1 MLKKII
7 FIYAILLSL
16 ITSSFSETKIY
27 IEASVDN
34 EIITNYDIQKE
45 IRYLQILNNDLMNLD
60 ESKKNKIAK
69 NSLINEIIKK
79 KEIVKIFNF
88 EDENLFVEQ
97 YLKDLYMKLDINNER
112 DFEKMLSKYENYSLN
127 EIKKKIKIE
136 ILWNELI
143 YSKYVNQ
150 IKIDK
155 DLLEK
160 KMNNLVNKTRKE
172 YLLSE
177 IIFMKPNDENFDK
190 FVKKIVS
197 SIFEIGFNN
206 TANIYSI
213 AESSKLGGKL
223 GWIDE
228 NNLSQLISEELNKIG
243 EGEITNVINIRNNFM
258 ILKIE
263 KIRLKE
269 ISINKQS
276 ELNRMIK
283 YETNKQLNQF
293 SRIYFEKSKINYT
306 INEN

>member
-7 FIYAILLSL
+7 FSYIIILFLV
-16 ITSSFSETKIY
+16 TESFSETKIY
-27 IEASVDN
+27 IKASVEN

-45 IRYLQILNNDLMNLD
+45 IRYLQILNNDLKNLN
-60 ESKKNKIAK
+60 ETKKIEIAK

-79 KEIVKIFNF
+79 KEIIKIFDF
-88 EDENLFVEQ
+88 EDENLFVER
-97 YLKDLYMKLDINNER
+97 YLKDLYIKLNISNEK
-112 DFEKMLSKYENYSLN
+112 DFEKMLLRNENYSLD

-150 IKIDK
+150 IKIDNN
-155 DLLEK
+155 LLTK
-160 KMNNLVNKTRKE
+160 KLNNMNNKIRKE

-177 IIFMKPNDENFDK
+177 IIFMKPINENFED
-190 FVKKIVS
+190 FVKKIIT
-197 SIFEIGFNN
+197 SISEIGFNN

-213 AESSKLGGKL
+213 AETSKLGGKL

-228 NNLSQLISEELNKIG
+228 NNLSELISKELSEID
-243 EGEITNVINIRNNFM
+243 EGEYTNVINIRNNFM

-269 ISINKQS
+269 ISINKEK
-276 ELNRMIK
+276 ELKKMIK

-293 SRIYFEKSKINYT
+293 SRIYFEKSKINYS

>member
-1 MLKKII
+1 MIKKII
-7 FIYAILLSL
+7 FSYFIFLFLTTA
-16 ITSSFSETKIY
+16 SFSETKIY
-27 IEASVDN
+27 IKVSVEN

-45 IRYLQILNNDLMNLD
+45 IRYLQILNNDLKNLED
-60 ESKKNKIAK
+60 TKKIEIAK

-79 KEIVKIFNF
+79 KEIIKLFDF

-97 YLKDLYMKLDINNER
+97 YLKDLYIKLNINNEK
-112 DFEKMLSKYENYSLN
+112 DFEKMLLKDENYSLD
-127 EIKKKIKIE
+127 EIRKKLKIE

-155 DLLEK
+155 DLLTK
-160 KMNNLVNKTRKE
+160 KVNNLSAKIRKE

-177 IIFMKPNDENFDK
+177 IIVTKPFDANFED
-190 FVKKIVS
+190 FIKKIIT
-197 SIFEIGFNN
+197 SISEIGFNN

-213 AESSKLGGKL
+213 AETAKLGGKL

-228 NNLSQLISEELNKIG
+228 NNLSELIFKELNKID
-243 EGEITNVINIRNNFM
+243 EGEYTNVINIGNNFM

-269 ISINKQS
+269 ISINKKN
-276 ELNRMIK
+276 EFNKMIK

-293 SRIYFEKSKINYT
+293 SRIYFEKSKINYS

>member
-143 YSKYVNQ
+143 YSKYESN
-150 IKIDK
+150 K
-155 DLLEK
+155 D
-160 KMNNLVNKTRKE
+160 
-172 YLLSE
+172 
-177 IIFMKPNDENFDK
+177 
-190 FVKKIVS
+190 
-197 SIFEIGFNN
+197 
-206 TANIYSI
+206 
-213 AESSKLGGKL
+213 
-223 GWIDE
+223 
-228 NNLSQLISEELNKIG
+228 
-243 EGEITNVINIRNNFM
+243 
-258 ILKIE
+258 
-263 KIRLKE
+263 
-269 ISINKQS
+269 
-276 ELNRMIK
+276 
-283 YETNKQLNQF
+283 
-293 SRIYFEKSKINYT
+293 
-306 INEN
+306 

>member
-7 FIYAILLSL
+7 FSYIILLFFS
-16 ITSSFSETKIY
+16 TSSFSQTKIY
-27 IEASVDN
+27 IEASVEN

-45 IRYLQILNNDLMNLD
+45 IKYLQILNNDLKNLND
-60 ESKKNKIAK
+60 SKKIEIAK

-79 KEIVKIFNF
+79 REIIKIFDF
-88 EDENLFVEQ
+88 EDENLFVKE
-97 YLKDLYMKLDINNER
+97 YLKDFYIKLNVSNEKDFKEILLR
-112 DFEKMLSKYENYSLN
+112 DKNYSVE
-127 EIKKKIKIE
+127 EIKEKLKVE

-143 YSKYVNQ
+143 YSKYANQ

-155 DLLEK
+155 NTLIK
-160 KMNNLVNKTRKE
+160 KINNLDNKIRKE

-177 IIFMKPNDENFDK
+177 IVFMKPYNENLKDFK
-190 FVKKIVS
+190 KKIIT
-197 SIFEIGFNN
+197 SISEIGFNN
-206 TANIYSI
+206 TANIYSV

-228 NNLSQLISEELNKIG
+228 NNLSEFIFKELKKIN
-243 EGEITNVINIRNNFM
+243 EGEYTNVINIRNNYM

-269 ISINKQS
+269 ISINKEN
-276 ELNRMIK
+276 ELNKMIK

-306 INEN
+306 INGN

>member
-1 MLKKII
+1 MIKKII
-7 FIYAILLSL
+7 LSYFIFLFLTTA
-16 ITSSFSETKIY
+16 SFSETKIY
-27 IEASVDN
+27 IKVSVEN

-45 IRYLQILNNDLMNLD
+45 IRYLQILNNDLKNLD
-60 ESKKNKIAK
+60 ETKKIEIAK

-79 KEIVKIFNF
+79 KEIIKLFDF

-97 YLKDLYMKLDINNER
+97 YLKDLYIKLNINSEK
-112 DFEKMLSKYENYSLN
+112 DFEKMLLKDENYSLD
-127 EIKKKIKIE
+127 EIRKKLKIE

-155 DLLEK
+155 DLLTK
-160 KMNNLVNKTRKE
+160 KVNNLSAKIRKE

-177 IIFMKPNDENFDK
+177 IIFTKPFDANFED
-190 FVKKIVS
+190 FIKKIIT
-197 SIFEIGFNN
+197 SISEIGFNN

-213 AESSKLGGKL
+213 AETAKLGGKL

-228 NNLSQLISEELNKIG
+228 NNLSELIFKELNKID
-243 EGEITNVINIRNNFM
+243 EGEYTNVINIGNNFM

-269 ISINKQS
+269 ISINKKN
-276 ELNRMIK
+276 EFNKMIK

-293 SRIYFEKSKINYT
+293 SRIYFEKSKINYS

>member
-1 MLKKII
+1 MIKKII
-7 FIYAILLSL
+7 FSCSILLFL
-16 ITSSFSETKIY
+16 VTSSFSETKIY
-27 IEASVDN
+27 IQASVEN

-45 IRYLQILNNDLMNLD
+45 IKYLQILNNDLKNLNK
-60 ESKKNKIAK
+60 SKQIEIAK

-79 KEIVKIFNF
+79 KEIIKLFNF

-97 YLKDLYMKLDINNER
+97 YLKDLYIKLNVNNEKE
-112 DFEKMLSKYENYSLN
+112 FEVMLSRNENYSLD
-127 EIKKKIKIE
+127 EIKKKLKIE

-155 DLLEK
+155 NLLIEK
-160 KMNNLVNKTRKE
+160 VNNLDATIRKE

-177 IIFMKPNDENFDK
+177 IIFMKPFDENFED
-190 FVKKIVS
+190 FVKKIIT
-197 SIFEIGFNN
+197 SISEIGFNN

-213 AESSKLGGKL
+213 AETSKLGGKL

-228 NNLSQLISEELNKIG
+228 NNLSELISKELSKID
-243 EGEITNVINIRNNFM
+243 EGEYTNIINIRNNFM

-263 KIRLKE
+263 EIRLKE
-269 ISINKQS
+269 ISINKKN
-276 ELNRMIK
+276 ELNKMIR

-293 SRIYFEKSKINYT
+293 SRIYFEKSKINYS

>member
-1 MLKKII
+1 MLKKIVL
-7 FIYAILLSL
+7 IYATLLSL
-16 ITSSFSETKIY
+16 ITPSFSQTKIY
-27 IEASVDN
+27 IEATVEN

-45 IRYLQILNNDLMNLD
+45 IRYLQILNKDLINLD
-60 ESKKNKIAK
+60 ELEKNKIAK

-79 KEIVKIFNF
+79 KEIIKIFNF

-97 YLKDLYMKLDINNER
+97 YLKDLYRKLDINNEKE
-112 DFEKMLSKYENYSLN
+112 FEEMLSKFENYSLD
-127 EIKKKIKIE
+127 EIKKKIKVE

-143 YSKYVNQ
+143 YSKYVSQ

-155 DLLEK
+155 NLLEK
-160 KMNNLVNKTRKE
+160 KIDNLVNKTRKE

-190 FVKKIVS
+190 FIKKIMT

-213 AESSKLGGKL
+213 AESSKFGGKL

-228 NNLSQLISEELNKIG
+228 NNLSELISKELNKIG
-243 EGEITNVINIRNNFM
+243 EGEITNIINIRNNFM

-269 ISINKQS
+269 ISINKQN
-276 ELNRMIK
+276 ELNKMIK

>member
-143 YSKYVNQ
+143 YSKYVSQ

-160 KMNNLVNKTRKE
+160 KINNLVNKTRKE

-293 SRIYFEKSKINYT
+293 SRIFFEKSKINYT

>member
-7 FIYAILLSL
+7 FSYIIILFLV
-16 ITSSFSETKIY
+16 TESFSETKIY
-27 IEASVDN
+27 IKASVEN

-45 IRYLQILNNDLMNLD
+45 IRYLQILNNDLKNLN
-60 ESKKNKIAK
+60 ESKKIEIAK

-79 KEIVKIFNF
+79 KEIIKIFDF
-88 EDENLFVEQ
+88 EDENLFVER
-97 YLKDLYMKLDINNER
+97 YLKDLYIKLNISNEK
-112 DFEKMLSKYENYSLN
+112 DFEKMLLRNENYSLD

-155 DLLEK
+155 NLLIK
-160 KMNNLVNKTRKE
+160 KINNLSNKTRKE

-177 IIFMKPNDENFDK
+177 IIFMKPYDQDLEDFI
-190 FVKKIVS
+190 KKINT
-197 SIFEIGFNN
+197 SISEIGFNN

-228 NNLSQLISEELNKIG
+228 NNLSELIFNELKKIN
-243 EGEITNVINIRNNFM
+243 EGEYTNVINIRNNYM

-263 KIRLKE
+263 KIRLSE
-269 ISINKQS
+269 IAINKEN
-276 ELNRMIK
+276 ELNNMIK
-283 YETNKQLNQF
+283 FETNKQLNQF
-293 SRIYFEKSKINYT
+293 SRIYFEKSKINYA

>member
-7 FIYAILLSL
+7 FSSFIILFCTSL
-16 ITSSFSETKIY
+16 SFSETRIY
-27 IEASVDN
+27 IVASVED
-34 EIITNYDIQKE
+34 EIITNYDVQKE
-45 IRYLQILNNDLMNLD
+45 IRYLQILNNDLENLNN
-60 ESKKNKIAK
+60 KKKIKIAK

-79 KEIVKIFNF
+79 REIIKIFNF
-88 EDENLFVEQ
+88 NDENLFVKKYLDDLYTKLNVNNEKDFKQ
-97 YLKDLYMKLDINNER
+97 ILLKDKNYTLD
-112 DFEKMLSKYENYSLN
+112 
-127 EIKKKIKIE
+127 EIKEKIKVE

-155 DLLEK
+155 NLLIK
-160 KMNNLVNKTRKE
+160 KINNLSNKTRKE

-177 IIFMKPNDENFDK
+177 IIFMKPYDQDLEDFI
-190 FVKKIVS
+190 KKINT
-197 SIFEIGFNN
+197 SISEIGFNN

-228 NNLSQLISEELNKIG
+228 NNLSELIFNELKKIN
-243 EGEITNVINIRNNFM
+243 EGEYTNVINIRNNYM

-263 KIRLKE
+263 KIRLSE
-269 ISINKQS
+269 IAINKEN
-276 ELNRMIK
+276 ELNNMIK
-283 YETNKQLNQF
+283 FETNKQLNQF
-293 SRIYFEKSKINYT
+293 SRIYFEKSKINYA

>member
-1 MLKKII
+1 MLKKIVL
-7 FIYAILLSL
+7 IYATLLSL
-16 ITSSFSETKIY
+16 ITPSFSQTKIY
-27 IEASVDN
+27 IEATVEN

-45 IRYLQILNNDLMNLD
+45 IRYLQILNKDLINLD
-60 ESKKNKIAK
+60 ELEKNKIAK

-79 KEIVKIFNF
+79 KEIIKIFNF

-97 YLKDLYMKLDINNER
+97 YLKDLYRKLDINNEKE
-112 DFEKMLSKYENYSLN
+112 FEEMLSKFENYSLD
-127 EIKKKIKIE
+127 EIKKKIKVE

-143 YSKYVNQ
+143 YSKYVSQ

-155 DLLEK
+155 NLLEK
-160 KMNNLVNKTRKE
+160 KIDNLVNKTRKE

-190 FVKKIVS
+190 FIKKIMT

-213 AESSKLGGKL
+213 AESSKFGGKL

-228 NNLSQLISEELNKIG
+228 NNLSELISKELNKIG
-243 EGEITNVINIRNNFM
+243 EGEITNIINIRNNFM

-269 ISINKQS
+269 ISINKQN
-276 ELNRMIK
+276 ELNKMIK

-293 SRIYFEKSKINYT
+293 SRIYFEKSKINYI

>member
-143 YSKYVNQ
+143 YSKYVSQ

>member
-45 IRYLQILNNDLMNLD
+45 IKYLQILNNDLMNLD

-143 YSKYVNQ
+143 YSKYVSQ

-160 KMNNLVNKTRKE
+160 KINNLVNKTRKE

>member
-1 MLKKII
+1 MIKKII
-7 FIYAILLSL
+7 LFYSILLFL
-16 ITSSFSETKIY
+16 TTASFSETKIY
-27 IEASVDN
+27 IKVSVEN

-45 IRYLQILNNDLMNLD
+45 IRYLQILNNDLKNLD
-60 ESKKNKIAK
+60 ETKKIEIAK

-79 KEIVKIFNF
+79 KEIIKLFDF

-97 YLKDLYMKLDINNER
+97 YLKDLYIKLNVNNEKEFEEMLLR
-112 DFEKMLSKYENYSLN
+112 DENYSLD
-127 EIKKKIKIE
+127 EIKKKLKIE

-155 DLLEK
+155 DLLTK
-160 KMNNLVNKTRKE
+160 KVNNLSAKIRKE

-177 IIFMKPNDENFDK
+177 IIFTKPFDANFED
-190 FVKKIVS
+190 FIKKIIT
-197 SIFEIGFNN
+197 SISEIGFNN

-213 AESSKLGGKL
+213 AETAKLGGKL

-228 NNLSQLISEELNKIG
+228 NNLSELIFKELNKID
-243 EGEITNVINIRNNFM
+243 EGEYTNVINIGNNFM

-269 ISINKQS
+269 ISINKKN
-276 ELNRMIK
+276 EFNKMIK

-293 SRIYFEKSKINYT
+293 SRIYFEKSKINYS

>member
-1 MLKKII
+1 MFKKII
-7 FIYAILLSL
+7 FSYIIILFSV
-16 ITSSFSETKIY
+16 TESFSETKIY
-27 IEASVDN
+27 IKASVEN

-45 IRYLQILNNDLMNLD
+45 IRYLQILNNDLKNLN
-60 ESKKNKIAK
+60 ESKKIEIAK

-79 KEIVKIFNF
+79 KEIIKIFDF
-88 EDENLFVEQ
+88 EDENLFVER
-97 YLKDLYMKLDINNER
+97 YLKDLYIKLNISSEK
-112 DFEKMLSKYENYSLN
+112 DFEKMLLRNENYSLD

-150 IKIDK
+150 IKIDNN
-155 DLLEK
+155 LLTK
-160 KMNNLVNKTRKE
+160 KLNNMNNKIRKE

-177 IIFMKPNDENFDK
+177 IIFMKPINENFED
-190 FVKKIVS
+190 FVKKIIT
-197 SIFEIGFNN
+197 SISEIGFNN

-213 AESSKLGGKL
+213 AETAKLGGKL

-228 NNLSQLISEELNKIG
+228 NNLSELIFKELNKID
-243 EGEITNVINIRNNFM
+243 EGEYTNVINIGNNFM

-269 ISINKQS
+269 ISINKKN
-276 ELNRMIK
+276 EFNKMIK

-293 SRIYFEKSKINYT
+293 SRIYFEKSKINYS

>member
-7 FIYAILLSL
+7 FSYIIILFLV
-16 ITSSFSETKIY
+16 TESFSETKIY
-27 IEASVDN
+27 IKASVEN

-45 IRYLQILNNDLMNLD
+45 IRYLQILNNDLKNLN
-60 ESKKNKIAK
+60 ESKKIEIAK

-79 KEIVKIFNF
+79 KEIIKIFDF
-88 EDENLFVEQ
+88 EDENLFVER
-97 YLKDLYMKLDINNER
+97 YLKDLYIKLNISNEK
-112 DFEKMLSKYENYSLN
+112 DFEKMLLRNENYSLD

-150 IKIDK
+150 IKIDNN
-155 DLLEK
+155 LLTK
-160 KMNNLVNKTRKE
+160 KLNNMNNKIRKE

-177 IIFMKPNDENFDK
+177 IIFMKPINENFED
-190 FVKKIVS
+190 FVKKIIN
-197 SIFEIGFNN
+197 SISEIGFNN

-213 AESSKLGGKL
+213 AETSKLGGKL

-228 NNLSQLISEELNKIG
+228 NNLSELISKELSEID
-243 EGEITNVINIRNNFM
+243 EGEYTNVINIRNNFM

-269 ISINKQS
+269 ISINKEK
-276 ELNRMIK
+276 ELKKMIK

-293 SRIYFEKSKINYT
+293 SRIYFEKSKINYS

>member
-1 MLKKII
+1 MIKKII
-7 FIYAILLSL
+7 LFYSILLFL
-16 ITSSFSETKIY
+16 TTASFSETKIY
-27 IEASVDN
+27 IKVSVEN

-45 IRYLQILNNDLMNLD
+45 IRYLQILNNDLKNLD
-60 ESKKNKIAK
+60 ETKKIEIAK

-79 KEIVKIFNF
+79 KEIIKLFDF

-97 YLKDLYMKLDINNER
+97 YLKDLYIKLNINSEK
-112 DFEKMLSKYENYSLN
+112 DFEKMLLKDENYSLD
-127 EIKKKIKIE
+127 EIRKKLKIE

-155 DLLEK
+155 DLLTK
-160 KMNNLVNKTRKE
+160 KVNNLSAKIRKE

-177 IIFMKPNDENFDK
+177 IIFTKPFDANFED
-190 FVKKIVS
+190 FIKKIIT
-197 SIFEIGFNN
+197 SISEIGFNN

-213 AESSKLGGKL
+213 AETAKLGGKL

-228 NNLSQLISEELNKIG
+228 NNLSELIFKELNKID
-243 EGEITNVINIRNNFM
+243 EGEYTNVINIGNNFM

-269 ISINKQS
+269 ISINKKN
-276 ELNRMIK
+276 EFNKMIK

-293 SRIYFEKSKINYT
+293 SRIYFEKSKINYS

>member
-34 EIITNYDIQKE
+34 EIITNYDIQNE
-45 IRYLQILNNDLMNLD
+45 IRYLQILNKDLMNLD

-143 YSKYVNQ
+143 YSKYVSQ

-269 ISINKQS
+269 ISINKQN

>member
-1 MLKKII
+1 MIKKII
-7 FIYAILLSL
+7 LSYFIFLFLTTA
-16 ITSSFSETKIY
+16 SFSETKIY
-27 IEASVDN
+27 IKVSVEN

-45 IRYLQILNNDLMNLD
+45 IRYLQILNNDLKNLED
-60 ESKKNKIAK
+60 TKKIEIAK

-79 KEIVKIFNF
+79 KEIIKLFDF

-97 YLKDLYMKLDINNER
+97 YLKDLYIKLNINNEK
-112 DFEKMLSKYENYSLN
+112 DFEKMLLKDENYSLD
-127 EIKKKIKIE
+127 EIRKKLKIE

-155 DLLEK
+155 DLLTK
-160 KMNNLVNKTRKE
+160 KVNNLSAKIRKE

-177 IIFMKPNDENFDK
+177 IIVTKPFDANFED
-190 FVKKIVS
+190 FIKKIIT
-197 SIFEIGFNN
+197 SISEIGFNN

-213 AESSKLGGKL
+213 AETAKLGGKL

-228 NNLSQLISEELNKIG
+228 NNLSELIFKELNKID
-243 EGEITNVINIRNNFM
+243 EGEYTNVINIGNNFM

-269 ISINKQS
+269 ISINKKN
-276 ELNRMIK
+276 EFNKMIK